1 MRKIAILLAGA
12 LLSAASCSVHEWD
25 SPVSAESAGK
35 IELSGDIDQVYET
48 RASDTG
54 FADGDRIGVYVVDW
68 NGTSA
73 PELAAAGN
81 RADNL
86 RFTFDE
92 SSWKWIPDHDLY
104 WKDKTTHIDV
114 YGYYPYAEAPEDVTK
129 MPFEVQKDQARAGG
143 NGIPGG
149 YEQSDFLWG
158 AALDNAPTE
167 RTINLKFRHRMAGAR
182 VTLTEGTGFDS
193 AEWASAEKS
202 VILQSAI
209 RTSLIDLRTGEVTVT
224 GEKPAAGTI
233 AARSGNDWRCI
244 VVPQT
249 IAAGDALVTVTVGGI
264 AYSLRKGEPFT
275 FVPGKLHNFTITV
288 NKRTDSGT
296 YEFVVTSESIV
307 AWENDAVSHD
317 ATAREYIVIDVPV
330 AGTLDECILAA
341 GKDLKKVRN
350 LKLTGQINSRDFAV
364 MRFLMD
370 ELRALNL
377 KEVRIVAGG
386 SGGLDGT
393 GDTWYGSNGDDEIP
407 SGAMHEKFTL
417 TSLVL
422 PDRLRK
428 ISGSTGGGTG
438 AFSNCVNL
446 SGSLII
452 PEGVVEI
459 GPAAFY
465 NDKSLSGQ
473 LSLPSTLEII
483 GQEKG
488 YISYWDGT
496 FFGCGFVSELK
507 LPENLRIIGM
517 GAFSACRGLYGEL
530 RLPQNLEILGDSA
543 FSDCMNLEG
552 SLVIPQTVTDIPANC
567 FNGTWLGG
575 TLTLHNGIA
584 TIGEGAFAN
593 TGLKGELRLPENL
606 ETVGSHTFYNCD
618 FSGELVLPEKLRSI
632 GDRAFAYNWRLMGV
646 LEIPQDVMSIGAGAF
661 AHCRSLE
668 GVIFPEGLESLRFE
682 PEWGDDGGSFQ
693 GCFGIGRIVCKGT
706 IPAHIQ
712 SGAFDGV
719 AKDNFTLEVPESA
732 IAQYQAADGWKDF
745 KRIAAYRNFVIRP
758 QVATAI
764 NTSVTRDLVLT
775 ADEPWLVESQPDWI
789 ELDRTSGNGKCDLKL
804 TFKQMP
810 HDGAENRE
818 GEVVFKMRDR
828 DYRTRVKVTQW
839 ESDKEEDEVVTL
851 QKASRGKGV
860 NIVILCDGYN
870 AKDIHDGKLLADASQ
885 TMEYYFGVEP
895 YKTYRDYFNVYTAV
909 SVSPESGVGSVNTI
923 VYNKFNTT
931 AKGGV
936 TLGGRSSDGSDYE
949 YIMDYACK
957 APTVSRDN
965 LGETLVILIP
975 NTADYGGICY
985 WWPDGFSIAY
995 CPKSDYGYPLDW
1007 RGVIQHEAGGHGFGK
1022 LGDEYIYHNTFIDA
1036 CDCQC
1041 CSHSFSH
1048 DGDYNMN
1055 LSMTGKMSEVPWSHL
1070 IFHEKYHGFVDVFEG
1085 GFMHNRGVFRSEQNS
1100 CMNNDIPYYNTISRE
1115 YIVRRIMRISGEE
1128 FSFEKFVE
1136 RDVTDAGS
1144 AGTRAS
1150 WERLTP
1156 YAPMGLKHAIPV
1168 MMGSGAE
1175 AEAHSHNYN

>member
-1 MRKIAILLAGA
+1 MLLA
-12 LLSAASCSVHEWD
+12 AASCSVHEWD
-25 SPVSAESAGK
+25 SPESAESAGK
-35 IELSGDIDQVYET
+35 IELSGNIDQVYET

-54 FADGDRIGVYVVDW
+54 FADGDQIGVYVVDW
-68 NGTSA
+68 TGTSA
-73 PELAAAGN
+73 PELAAQGN

-114 YGYYPYAEAPEDVTK
+114 YGYYPYAESPEDVTK
-129 MPFEVQKDQARAGG
+129 MPFEVQKDQSKAGG
-143 NGIPGG
+143 DGILGG

-158 AALDNAPTE
+158 AALDNAPTQ

-182 VTLTEGTGFDS
+182 VTLTEGSGFDS

-202 VILQSAI
+202 VILQSAV

-224 GEKPAAGTI
+224 GEKPATGTI

-264 AYSLRKGEPFT
+264 AYSLRKGEAFT
-275 FVPGKLHNFTITV
+275 FVPGKQHNFTITV
-288 NKRTDSGT
+288 NKRADTGT

-307 AWENDAVSHD
+307 AWENDSVSHD
-317 ATAREYIVIDVPV
+317 ATAREYIVVNVPK
-330 AGTLDECILAA
+330 AGGLENAITSL
-341 GKDLKKVRN
+341 GKDLTKILN
-350 LKLTGQINSRDFAV
+350 LKLTGEINSLDFGV
-364 MRFLMD
+364 MKYKMTH
-370 ELRALNL
+370 LRALNL
-377 KEVRIVAGG
+377 KEVRIAAYNGYG
-386 SGGLDGT
+386 DMEPGMYIRENAEDCIPAQALDRK
-393 GDTWYGSNGDDEIP
+393 
-407 SGAMHEKFTL
+407 ATL
-417 TSLVL
+417 VSLVL
-422 PDRLRK
+422 PDRLK
-428 ISGSTGGGTG
+428 EIGEE
-438 AFSNCVNL
+438 AFREDANL
-446 SGSLII
+446 SGSLIL
-452 PEGVVEI
+452 PEGLTHI
-459 GPAAFY
+459 GRLAFY
-465 NDKSLSGQ
+465 SDVSLTGN
-473 LSLPSTLEII
+473 LSLPSTLRTLDE
-483 GQEKG
+483 GAL
-488 YISYWDGT
+488 ST
-496 FFGCGFVSELK
+496 CGFTCELK
-507 LPENLRIIGM
+507 LPDGLIRCDGFGGNKGFYGEIRIPESVEELGQ
-517 GAFSACRGLYGEL
+517 GAFADNSG
-530 RLPQNLEILGDSA
+530 
-543 FSDCMNLEG
+543 MTG
-552 SLVIPQTVTDIPANC
+552 SIVIPQKVTDIPAGC
-567 FNGTWLGG
+567 FSGTSLGG

-584 TIGEGAFAN
+584 TIGEGAFDGS
-593 TGLKGELRLPENL
+593 GLRGELRLPEDL
-606 ETVGSHTFYNCD
+606 EVIGSNTFAGCD
-618 FSGELVLPEKLRSI
+618 FSGELVLPKKLRRI
-632 GDRAFAYNWRLMGV
+632 GDWAFAYNWRLTGV
-646 LEIPQDVMSIGAGAF
+646 LEIPDDVLSIGAGAF
-661 AHCRSLE
+661 ANCGLE
-668 GVIFPEGLESLRFE
+668 GVIFPAALESISYKEIPGRGPAGAFE
-682 PEWGDDGGSFQ
+682 N
-693 GCFGIGRIVCKGT
+693 CFYIGRIVCKGT

-775 ADEPWLVESQPDWI
+775 ADEPWTVESQPEWV
-789 ELDRTSGNGKCDLKL
+789 ELDRTSGDGKCELKL
-804 TFKQMP
+804 TFAQMP
-810 HDGAENRE
+810 HGAAENRE
-818 GEVVFKMRDR
+818 GEVVFKMRDK

-851 QKASRGKGV
+851 QKATRGKGV

-870 AKDIHDGKLLADASQ
+870 AKDIHDGKLLADATQ

-936 TLGGRSSDGSDYE
+936 TLGGRNSDGSDYE

-965 LGETLVILIP
+965 LGETLVIMVP

-1036 CDCQC
+1036 CGCTC
-1041 CSHSFSH
+1041 CAHFFSH
-1048 DGDYNMN
+1048 EGDYNMN
-1055 LSMTGKMSEVPWSHL
+1055 ISMTGKMSEVPWSHL
-1070 IFHEKYHGFVDVFEG
+1070 IFHEKYRGFVDIFEG

-1100 CMNNDIPYYNTISRE
+1100 CMNNDIPYYSTISRE
-1115 YIVRRIMRISGEE
+1115 YMVRRIMKIAGEE
-1128 FSFEKFVE
+1128 FTFEKFVE
-1136 RDVTDAGS
+1136 RDVTDAGT
-1144 AGTRAS
+1144 ADTRAS
-1150 WERLTP
+1150 WKRLTP
-1156 YAPMGLKHAIPV
+1156 YAPMGLKHAMPV
-1168 MMGSGAE
+1168 MMGTGTE
-1175 AEAHSHNYN
+1175 THIHNHN